1 MMFNSTTQLT
11 FVQNA
16 VRVTGSSSS
25 QERAPTEQLLSEGFT
40 GDVCCEEQRSN
51 QGKTEEALP
60 LGSVGTCTHVHKP
73 TQMRI

>member
-16 VRVTGSSSS
+16 VRVTGSSS
-25 QERAPTEQLLSEGFT
+25 QERAPTEQLLSGGFT

-51 QGKTEEALP
+51 QGKTKEAL
-60 LGSVGTCTHVHKP
+60 KP
-73 TQMRI
+73 